1 MLLSTHPVISVVVP
15 CYNVKRVMSKCLD
28 SLLNQSF
35 HDLEIILVNDGSNDG
50 TLDCMRRYALKD
62 DRVKIV
68 NFLQNRGPDQA
79 RFSGIINSTGDYIT
93 FADAD
98 DWLPSNAIETLL
110 KTAKTTGADIV
121 EGGKIRVLGNL
132 GLIKR
137 ISNKSRQ
144 EIETPELF
152 DKYFISFFGINI
164 LSVNLW
170 GKLYRRSLFDSPG
183 VKPSEFTMGED
194 LVLNM
199 RLFPY
204 VKKYCVIPDIVYYYR
219 LGGMT
224 SRYNR
229 HLYSDLKAQY
239 YLKMNTIA
247 KYEYYKATNF
257 TKSEMCHVF
266 LSQIKQML
274 LYWKSKKEVKSFI
287 QQEIDSG
294 FIDEITKN
302 VPYPTAQFLSNKD
315 EEMIINRVRKG
326 LWKDRVKR
334 VIYKC
339 ISVLNL

>member
-1 MLLSTHPVISVVVP
+1 MISVVVP
-15 CYNVKRVMSKCLD
+15 CYNAKRVMSKCLD

-68 NFLQNRGPDQA
+68 NFVQNRGLGQA

-110 KTAKTTGADIV
+110 KTAKSTGADIV
-121 EGGKIRVLGNL
+121 EGGKTRVLGNL

-183 VKPSEFTMGED
+183 VKPSEFIMGED

-204 VKKYCVIPDIVYYYR
+204 VKKYCVIPDVVYYYR
-219 LGGMT
+219 VGGMT

-229 HLYSDLKAQY
+229 HLYPDLKAQY

-247 KYEYYKATNF
+247 KYEYYKALDC
-257 TKSEMCHVF
+257 TKIEMCNAF
-266 LSQIKQML
+266 RSQVKQML
-274 LYWKSKKEVKSFI
+274 LYNKSKKDMVSFI
-287 QQEIDSG
+287 EREIDSG
-294 FIDEITKN
+294 FIDEIADNISFPTPKLLSEKN
-302 VPYPTAQFLSNKD
+302 VEK
-315 EEMIINRVRKG
+315 IIDSVRQG